1 MDCIAV
7 QRRLNRFPQMQRS
20 ESIPRRDNIIVLYG
34 RPSVMSSGAG
44 CENMRDCLD
53 INLSL
58 VPRPDL
64 QRTTIFLDAIA
75 RSRYFFRILQKAF
88 V

>member
-1 MDCIAV
+1 
-7 QRRLNRFPQMQRS
+7 
-20 ESIPRRDNIIVLYG
+20 
-34 RPSVMSSGAG
+34 MSSGAG